1 MLKDYFKIIRQAL
14 SENRQKKG
22 EVYYEAHHIVPR
34 SFGKKSSVVLL
45 TPEEHYQVHKILAQE
60 FKTHPKY
67 SQKVYWAYH
76 RLAYDGKREISQE
89 EYAAARKLLMP
100 MWKKKKSDEWKSE
113 MSKKM
118 LGNKNGLGGKK
129 DWKPTDEQIKNFSLA
144 AIKRQTGRIGE
155 NSQASKGSVVCEDI
169 ITGEIIE
176 AGSALQLS
184 YKLNGISFQTIHGIL
199 NHGYTPGIRSKYYEK
214 LKNKKIY
221 YK

>member
-1 MLKDYFKIIRQAL
+1 MLKGYFKIIRRAL
-14 SENRQKKG
+14 AENRKKG
-22 EVYYEAHHIVPR
+22 DTYYEAHHIIPR

-76 RLAYDGKREISQE
+76 RIAYDGKREISQE
-89 EYAAARKLLMP
+89 EYATARKILMP
-100 MWKKKKSDEWKSE
+100 MWKKKKSDEWKMD

-118 LGNKNGLGGKK
+118 LGNKNGVGGKK
-129 DWKPTDEQIKNFSLA
+129 DWKPTDEQRNNYAIA
-144 AIKRQTGRIGE
+144 AVKRQLGKVGE
-155 NSQASKGSVVCEDI
+155 ESRASKGTVVCEDI

-184 YKLNGISFQTIHGIL
+184 YKLSGISFQTIHGIL
-199 NHGYTPGIRSKYYEK
+199 NKNTILTPRSKYYEK